1 MAKPLAYVGQVAV
14 YLLLALGIG
23 YFSDRPAYTHF
34 PADMALLKLSF
45 AHGAQKEECRRRS
58 AEELAKL
65 APNMRRPAACSR
77 ERLPVTVELLL
88 DGKPLYQAV
97 LPPTGFAGDGPS
109 RAYERFAVPAGRHE
123 LVARLRDSDRRDG
136 FDYERTATI
145 ELAPAQSVA
154 IDFRPEMGGFVF
166 R

>member
-1 MAKPLAYVGQVAV
+1 
-14 YLLLALGIG
+14 
-23 YFSDRPAYTHF
+23 
-34 PADMALLKLSF
+34 
-45 AHGAQKEECRRRS
+45 
-58 AEELAKL
+58 
-65 APNMRRPAACSR
+65 MRRPAASR

-88 DGKPLYQAV
+88 DGSRCIRRCCRRRGSPATGRRGYQ
-97 LPPTGFAGDGPS
+97 
-109 RAYERFAVPAGRHE
+109 RFAVPAGRHE
-123 LVARLRDSDRRDG
+123 LIARLRDSDRRDG

>member
-1 MAKPLAYVGQVAV
+1 MAKPLAYVGQGAV
-14 YLLLALGIG
+14 YVLLALGIA
-23 YFSDRPAYTHF
+23 YFSDRPAYTSF
-34 PADMALLKLSF
+34 PAEMALLKLSF
-45 AHGAQKEECRRRS
+45 AHGAQKGECRRRT
-58 AEELAKL
+58 ADELAKL
-65 APNMRRPAACSR
+65 APNMRRPTACSR

-97 LPPTGFAGDGPS
+97 LPPSGLAGDGPS
-109 RAYERFAVPAGRHE
+109 RVYQRFAVPAGRHA
-123 LVARLRDSDRRDG
+123 LIARLRDSDRRDG

-154 IDFRPEMGGFVF
+154 IDFRSEMGGFVF